1 MITYGWGQEAAD
13 RTKFNSAPDFGEF
26 CINYSGASGSEYNV
40 IKPQLPLEMQNCLAD
55 ETTYPE
61 TGTRVI
67 TTAFRSINNQ
77 VLIAPRVYTFGTN
90 YQSFQYPAPGA
101 YLGGSYGFGKSE
113 HHLNTGGIND
123 VLWIALESNYDISKC
138 VNSFAFS
145 RDGYVSGNY
154 SFGNNSVSYSNV
166 GDILQM
172 PLIPHG
178 IPNHLT
184 RLGQWTDQRT
194 LPMGQSPIP
203 SAVGKSYVQGGLQM
217 PNSLT
222 GNWIQIMSFARDNEQ
237 SLNYT
242 GSTTSQNQMVCYE
255 IELISLILP
264 NIPLDNTVGGLI
276 AFYPYLYVELSNKT
290 APSGGTKGVLY
301 SNNPHAN
308 RALFR
313 VAIDDTPT
321 PIISKFIKVDG
332 DGAVQTV
339 KFKPNDNLYIRV
351 FLQNGQLFET
361 SQKDTPPPMN
371 PDPFVQISAEF
382 SIKRLV

>member
-1 MITYGWGQEAAD
+1 MTEHFSNNGGQ
-13 RTKFNSAPDFGEF
+13 
-26 CINYSGASGSEYNV
+26 
-40 IKPQLPLEMQNCLAD
+40 
-55 ETTYPE
+55 
-61 TGTRVI
+61 
-67 TTAFRSINNQ
+67 
-77 VLIAPRVYTFGTN
+77 
-90 YQSFQYPAPGA
+90 
-101 YLGGSYGFGKSE
+101 
-113 HHLNTGGIND
+113 ND
-123 VLWIALESNYDISKC
+123 VLWIALESNYNASLC
-138 VNSFAFS
+138 VNKFAFS
-145 RDGYVSGNY
+145 RDGYVNGNY
-154 SFGNNSVSYSNV
+154 SFGRNASSYAEV
-166 GDILQM
+166 GDLFEM

-178 IPNHLT
+178 IPT
-184 RLGQWTDQRT
+184 RTLGQWTDQRS
-194 LPMGQSPIP
+194 LPMGQSSIP
-203 SAVGKSYVQGGLQM
+203 TVVGKPYIQGGLQM

-222 GNWIQIMSFARDNEQ
+222 GNWIQILTFSRDNEK

-264 NIPLDNTVGGLI
+264 NIPLDNTIGGLI

-361 SQKDTPPPMN
+361 KQRDTPPPMV

-382 SIKRLV
+382 SIKRL